1 MLSLINNEQ
10 DIVKT
15 YLYSKDPYEEKYQ
28 LVINKR
34 ENTGLKY
41 FNDSKAFI
49 EYSNDMD
56 DIHKNIKEYNP
67 KKKVKILIASDDLIA
82 DMLSNKI
89 LNPISSKLFTRRRKV
104 IISLIFITKS
114 YFGVPKNIRLN
125 STHYFVMT
133 IPTKGKLQQIVC
145 NH

>member
-10 DIVKT
+10 DIVET
-15 YLYSKDPYEEKYQ
+15 YLYAKDPYEEKYQ
-28 LVINKR
+28 LAINKR

-49 EYSNDMD
+49 EYSNDVD

-67 KKKVKILIASDDLIA
+67 KKKLKILIASDDLIA

-89 LNPISSKLFTRRRKV
+89 LNPI
-104 IISLIFITKS
+104 
-114 YFGVPKNIRLN
+114 
-125 STHYFVMT
+125 
-133 IPTKGKLQQIVC
+133 
-145 NH
+145 

>member
-10 DIVKT
+10 DIVET
-15 YLYSKDPYEEKYQ
+15 YLYAKDPYEEKYQ
-28 LVINKR
+28 LAINER

-67 KKKVKILIASDDLIA
+67 KKKLKILIASDDLIA

-89 LNPISSKLFTRRRKV
+89 LNPI
-104 IISLIFITKS
+104 
-114 YFGVPKNIRLN
+114 
-125 STHYFVMT
+125 
-133 IPTKGKLQQIVC
+133 
-145 NH
+145 